1 MYVAKTLDIALQ
13 ILYLCT
19 VITYGGALW
28 LFDTI
33 NGRNLRYIWY
43 MQWTDQIRNVK
54 IVLVLAAVA
63 IAVVSLVV
71 SHILIRDLAKEEHNK
86 MEVWAEAM
94 RTLNRADENTDINL
108 VLKVINGNNT
118 IPVIVLDSSG
128 DVQAYRNIE
137 IDNCKT
143 LADTMRFV
151 SDMGHEL
158 LREKRD
164 IRIVLDDSP
173 SDSATTQTEP
183 ADSVAATATGDYI
196 NVCYDDSVML
206 RRLSSYPYIQLG
218 VVMIFVVIAIFA
230 LLTSKRAEQNKVWV
244 GLSKETAHQ
253 LGTPIS
259 SLMAWTEIL
268 KESYP
273 DDDLIP
279 EMDKD
284 VKRLQ
289 LIADRFSKIGSLP
302 EPVETDLKE
311 VMEHV
316 IDYMDRRT
324 SKKVLMVRDIPDD
337 DIVVR
342 INASLFEWVIENLS
356 KNAVDAMGGEGRIT
370 LKIFREA
377 NKAVVEVTDT
387 GKGIRKK
394 DLRNVFR
401 PGFTTKK
408 RGWGLGLSLAKRIV
422 EEYHKGRI
430 FVKWSE
436 VGVGTTFRIEL
447 K

>member
-1 MYVAKTLDIALQ
+1 M
-13 ILYLCT
+13 
-19 VITYGGALW
+19 
-28 LFDTI
+28 
-33 NGRNLRYIWY
+33 RYRY
-43 MQWTDQIRNVK
+43 MQWTDQIRRVK
-54 IVLVLAAVA
+54 ILLVLAAVM
-63 IAVVSLVV
+63 IAVASLVV
-71 SHILIRDLAKEEHNK
+71 SHILTRDLADEERGK

-118 IPVIVLDSSG
+118 IPVIVLDSKG
-128 DVQAYRNIE
+128 RVQDFRNID
-137 IDNCKT
+137 IPDAKT
-143 LADTMRFV
+143 YSDSLAFAESM
-151 SDMGHEL
+151 SKQL
-158 LREKRD
+158 LNENHS
-164 IRIVLDDSP
+164 IRISLDDGIP
-173 SDSATTQTEP
+173 TDYIDVCYSDSL
-183 ADSVAATATGDYI
+183 
-196 NVCYDDSVML
+196 ML
-206 RRLSSYPYIQLG
+206 RRLAFYPYVQLG

-259 SLMAWTEIL
+259 SLMAWTEML

-273 DDDLIP
+273 DDSLIP

-302 EPVETDLKE
+302 EPVPASLAE
-311 VMEHV
+311 VLNHV

-324 SKKVLMVRDIPDD
+324 SKKVAMVRDFPEHD
-337 DIVVR
+337 VVVK
-342 INASLFEWVIENLS
+342 INASLFEWVIENLC
-356 KNAVDAMGGEGRIT
+356 KNAVDAMEGEGRIT
-370 LKIFREA
+370 LAYREEGTR
-377 NKAVVEVTDT
+377 AVIEVTDT

-394 DLRNVFR
+394 DIRNVFR

-422 EEYHKGRI
+422 EEYHHGHI
-430 FVKWSE
+430 FVKKSE

-447 K
+447 LSLD

>member
-1 MYVAKTLDIALQ
+1 MSIIAL
-13 ILYLCT
+13 
-19 VITYGGALW
+19 
-28 LFDTI
+28 
-33 NGRNLRYIWY
+33 YIY
-43 MQWTDQIRNVK
+43 MQWTDQIRRVK
-54 IVLVLAAVA
+54 ILLVFAAVV
-63 IAVVSLVV
+63 IAVASLVV
-71 SHILIRDLAKEEHNK
+71 SHILIRDLATEEHNK

-118 IPVIVLDSSG
+118 IPVIVLDSNG
-128 DVQAYRNIE
+128 DVQAYRNIDIKDCE
-137 IDNCKT
+137 N
-143 LADTMRFV
+143 AEDTMRFV
-151 SDMGHEL
+151 QYMGRKL
-158 LREKRD
+158 MREDRD
-164 IRIVLDDSP
+164 IRIAIDDNNT
-173 SDSATTQTEP
+173 DSISSA
-183 ADSVAATATGDYI
+183 DYI

-206 RRLSSYPYIQLG
+206 RRLASYPYIQLG

-259 SLMAWTEIL
+259 SLMAWVEIL
-268 KESYP
+268 KETYP

-279 EMDKD
+279 EMNKD

-302 EPVETDLKE
+302 EPVDTDLKE

-324 SKKVLMVRDIPDD
+324 SNKVKMVRDFPEG
-337 DIVVR
+337 DIVVK

-356 KNAVDAMGGEGRIT
+356 KNAVDAMGGEGTIT
-370 LKIFREA
+370 LRIFEEPT
-377 NKAVVEVTDT
+377 KAVIEVTDT

-394 DLRNVFR
+394 DIRNVFR

-408 RGWGLGLSLAKRIV
+408 RGWGLGLSLAKRII
-422 EEYHKGRI
+422 EEYHKGKI
-430 FVKWSE
+430 WVKSSE

-447 K
+447 KK